1 MWREAE
7 SWKLPLLH
15 FLPFHI
21 HFNICFT
28 FTSFVIFTF
37 TLFFC
42 FTLTWC
48 KVWETRHNLLKA
60 SSSTF
65 FLFFSLTMA
74 SIQTCWKTRKEDI
87 CASLF
92 ERKMKENKTIASI
105 FIREKWLMWSPI
117 LFPFSCQLARACV
130 CDILPILCRPTPF
143 LSFILT
149 KLWQHLH
156 QDILKGMSSM
166 TNTKFMLGIFN
177 CPFWHANGQIV
188 LSNSLPGYRIYP
200 SFASL
205 LSRLTVWYLSTIA
218 ACIGKM
224 VSLWWESRPH
234 LVTILVSPL
243 VSP

>member
-1 MWREAE
+1 
-7 SWKLPLLH
+7 
-15 FLPFHI
+15 
-21 HFNICFT
+21 
-28 FTSFVIFTF
+28 
-37 TLFFC
+37 
-42 FTLTWC
+42 
-48 KVWETRHNLLKA
+48 
-60 SSSTF
+60 
-65 FLFFSLTMA
+65 MA

-166 TNTKFMLGIFN
+166 ANTKFMLGIFN

-224 VSLWWESRPH
+224 VSPCESQDHRETQQAVGCGSCPCCARKPPAT
-234 LVTILVSPL
+234 LPRWGDPIKDTSRVIKAQGNCAMWSASDCEVGQSQSRVSYL
-243 VSP
+243 